1 MQNRLQLHDLN
12 GERTFTYLCLLIRI
26 IIFDMKRQ
34 SKGILIF
41 AMTFYFSI
49 REHEADTFN
58 DSIAL
63 LLPSVSQFVHYV
75 MHENKGCDRKV
86 VVS

>member
-1 MQNRLQLHDLN
+1 MGKEHIH
-12 GERTFTYLCLLIRI
+12 TYLCLLIRI

-49 REHEADTFN
+49 GEHEADAFN

-63 LLPSVSQFVHYV
+63 LLPSVSVCALV
-75 MHENKGCDRKV
+75 MHENIRDV
-86 VVS
+86 VGKLYNYKER